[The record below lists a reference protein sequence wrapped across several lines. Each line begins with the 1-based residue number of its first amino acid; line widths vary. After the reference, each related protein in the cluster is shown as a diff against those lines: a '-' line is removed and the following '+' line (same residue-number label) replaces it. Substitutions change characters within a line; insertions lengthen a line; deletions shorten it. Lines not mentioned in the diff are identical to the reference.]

1 MKGGIELSGNWS
13 DKTIDEAVS
22 FFLEN
27 SMFRIFTT
35 GSISCITLIA
45 KLNSG
50 IQTPFI
56 SIDSLNFAKD
66 VTSLLLKIM
75 PSTQTILTP
84 GSVSDKASI
93 YGRIDTYHGV
103 EINSYET
110 INRETQTQKDIFR
123 KSILNPTSILDGLCP
138 ALVHMINPL
147 PDKNSWKKK
156 YLDNKKL
163 IIRPGK
169 NLMSEIILIN
179 QIFNAE
185 NMINN
190 RPVNIS
196 IILMEFMEGYKVLND
211 LKTHPN
217 YNQFQQFAL
226 YETHQLHLLGYRHRD
241 LHNGNIMVHPDIPYY
256 TTTAEPKHLG
266 MIKIIDFG
274 RTLPLLPEEKVM
286 IQSPAYDFSI
296 LAREKIFKSVF
307 GQNAVIYPAIRDLLN
322 QLYVRFYYERKDFIE
337 KIVQKRLKPFYDFK
351 AIPEQQRTPD
361 KLLRALFPASLYGG
375 LLQTSRKTNYL
386 NNTKDSSQYIMM
398 KGTSE
403 TGTSETG
410 PSETGP
416 ANEMGTNEMG
426 PTNETGTSNY
436 TTNKLYTML
445 DFDPTY
451 DWDKGRPIVGDTL
464 SEKEQKMTIEDFKN
478 TFSGIFI
485 QNDNEKTMNISQFLK
500 DNLVTTN
507 AKGGKKYKP
516 KSKKNKTHKKRKYGV
531 SHRSKSHRSKSH
543 RSKSH
548 RSKSHRRKTKK
559 NRH

>member
-13 DKTIDEAVS
+13 DKTIDEAVT

-35 GSISCITLIA
+35 SSISCITLIA

-84 GSVSDKASI
+84 GAASDKASI

-138 ALVHMINPL
+138 ALVHVINPL

-169 NLMSEIILIN
+169 NLMNEIILIN

-211 LKTHPN
+211 LQAHPN

-241 LHNGNIMVHPDIPYY
+241 LHTGNIMVHPDIPYY

-286 IQSPAYDFSI
+286 IQAPAYDFSI
-296 LAREKIFKSVF
+296 LAKEKIFKSVF
-307 GQNAVIYPAIRDLLN
+307 GQNAVLNPAMRDLFN

-403 TGTSETG
+403 TGTSGTG
-410 PSETGP
+410 TSGTGTSETD
-416 ANEMGTNEMG
+416 TS
-426 PTNETGTSNY
+426 ETGTSETVSSDY

-478 TFSGIFI
+478 IFSGIFI
-485 QNDNEKTMNISQFLK
+485 QNDNEKTMNISQYLK

-507 AKGGKKYKP
+507 SMGGKKYKLKKSKSSKNKKA
-516 KSKKNKTHKKRKYGV
+516 KSKKNKTHKKKYNRK
-531 SHRSKSHRSKSH
+531 STRAHT
-543 RSKSH
+543 
-548 RSKSHRRKTKK
+548 RKTKRIGTKK

>member
-13 DKTIDEAVS
+13 DKTIDEAVT

-35 GSISCITLIA
+35 SSISCITLIA

-84 GSVSDKASI
+84 DAASDKAYI

-185 NMINN
+185 NMIDN
-190 RPVNIS
+190 RPTNIS

-211 LKTHPN
+211 LQAHPN

-241 LHNGNIMVHPDIPYY
+241 LHTGNIMVHPDIPYY

-266 MIKIIDFG
+266 MVKIIDFG

-296 LAREKIFKSVF
+296 LAKEKIFKSVF
-307 GQNAVIYPAIRDLLN
+307 GENAVLIPDMRDLLN
-322 QLYVRFYYERKDFIE
+322 QLYVRFYYERKDFIQ

-398 KGTSE
+398 KGT
-403 TGTSETG
+403 
-410 PSETGP
+410 
-416 ANEMGTNEMG
+416 NEMGTNEMG
-426 PTNETGTSNY
+426 TNEMGTNEMGTSDY
-436 TTNKLYTML
+436 TTNQLYTML

-485 QNDNEKTMNISQFLK
+485 QNDNEKTMNISQYLK

-507 AKGGKKYKP
+507 AKGGKKYNSKRDKTKKF
-516 KSKKNKTHKKRKYGV
+516 KSKKNKTHKKRKYGILR
-531 SHRSKSHRSKSH
+531 RSKTHRT
-543 RSKSH
+543 
-548 RSKSHRRKTKK
+548 KSHRRKTKK